1 MSQNLAP
8 QCKKKTDLCL
18 PYLSLLASL
27 GDSND
32 DDGDHHGDG
41 ERFGKNSIYHL
52 LNKKFNKY
60 VKGLVNK
67 NWVKE
72 IVNPV
77 LPSQTPTSIPWCFR
91 WHIIVSVP

>member
-1 MSQNLAP
+1 MAQNLAP

-41 ERFGKNSIYHL
+41 ERF
-52 LNKKFNKY
+52 F
-60 VKGLVNK
+60 
-67 NWVKE
+67 
-72 IVNPV
+72 IVQ
-77 LPSQTPTSIPWCFR
+77 LS
-91 WHIIVSVP
+91 HK